1 MNKAETDRN
10 PFAGLPD
17 IGVMRIKDVFKA
29 LGIADST
36 GYLWLAQGRLP
47 KTISIGPN
55 TRAIT
60 NSQLKAWGA
69 KLVGQEAV

>member
-1 MNKAETDRN
+1 MDNAVIDRN

-17 IGVMRIKDVFKA
+17 VGVMRTKDVFKA

-36 GYLWLAQGRLP
+36 GYLWLSQGRLP

-55 TRAIT
+55 TRAIP
-60 NSQLKAWGA
+60 NSELKAWGA
-69 KLVGQEAV
+69 RLVSAAA